1 MIAKNEL
8 SNNDEPDLVFKI
20 RSNMLEQLR
29 SYGIKDPQIL
39 DVMEQIPRHHYIPK
53 PCNDLNEAYGDY
65 PIRIGFHQTISQP
78 YVVAYMSELLKIKD
92 GEKVLEIGT
101 GSGYQT
107 AILASLGA
115 LVYSVEIISELAEF
129 AATTLQKEGFEN
141 IQLKEGDGYKGW
153 EEHSPYQAIIVTCAP
168 ESIPQSLI
176 DQLDHKGRLLLPL
189 GSKEQRLVLLQK
201 RGNEIT
207 TQEELPVRFVPM
219 VHRPNQNKQF

>member
-8 SNNDEPDLVFKI
+8 SNNDEPDLVFEI
-20 RSNMLEQLR
+20 RNNMLDQLR
-29 SYGIKDPQIL
+29 SYGIKDPKIL
-39 DVMEQIPRHHYIPK
+39 NVMERIPRHHYIPK
-53 PCNDLNEAYGDY
+53 PCNDLHEAYGDY

-78 YVVAYMSELLKIKD
+78 FVVAYMSELLQIKD

-115 LVYSVEIISELAEF
+115 IVYSVEIISELAEF
-129 AATTLQKEGFEN
+129 AANTLQKEGFEN
-141 IQLKEGDGYKGW
+141 IQLKKGDGYNGW
-153 EEHSPYQAIIVTCAP
+153 EEHSPYQVIIVTCAP

-176 DQLDHKGRLLLPL
+176 DQLDRKGRLLLPL

-201 RGNEIT
+201 RGDEIT

-219 VHRPNQNKQF
+219 VHRSNQNKQF